1 VDDPEAVGEDLLG
14 PQHRLIE
21 IPRVEPDCSN
31 LYTQMKETENVN
43 SITHVELSPENCSK
57 SLV

>member
-21 IPRVEPDCSN
+21 IPRVELDCSN
-31 LYTQMKETENVN
+31 LYIYTDEGDQKCQFNY
-43 SITHVELSPENCSK
+43 SCRAISRKL
-57 SLV
+57 